1 MFPSTHPAV
10 AEQDPPSETTLR
22 DREQKLAYKLI
33 AFPLLLILLIIIVP
47 VLWNFW
53 LSLKS
58 ISVGELGTDALLF
71 SETTLS
77 NFRRIFTSS
86 RFWGGLIITLVYT
99 FLGVGCSLL
108 FGLFGALLLNQ
119 SFRGRALLRGLYL
132 FPYVAPIVAVAYV
145 SWTWMLE
152 PASGVVSW
160 GLQTVGLAEGP
171 IGFLTEKPYALI
183 TVILFQTWRYGPFCM
198 LFILATLQS
207 IPESL
212 YDAARVDG
220 ATPVQQF
227 FLVTLPEIRGVLA
240 TLFLLRFM
248 WVFNKFDDVY
258 LLTKGAGGTEIL
270 PIYLYNVFDGQQ
282 DLGMAAAV
290 SVVLFAIL
298 GLFLFVYFRYVLE
311 EW

>member
-1 MFPSTHPAV
+1 V
-10 AEQDPPSETTLR
+10 AEQDATSDPTLKE
-22 DREQKLAYKLI
+22 REERLAYGLI
-33 AFPLLLILLIIIVP
+33 AGPVLLILTIIIFP
-47 VLWNFW
+47 VLWNVW
-53 LSLKS
+53 LSLKT
-58 ISVGELGTDALLF
+58 ISLGQLGTDALLF
-71 SETTLS
+71 SDTTLA
-77 NFRRIFTSS
+77 NFRRILTSA
-86 RFWGGLIITLVYT
+86 RFWSGLLVTVLYT
-99 FLGVGCSLL
+99 FFGVSCSLV
-108 FGLFGALLLNQ
+108 FGLLGALLLNQ

-145 SWTWMLE
+145 TWTWMLE

-160 GLQTVGLAEGP
+160 SAQVLGLAEGP
-171 IGFLTEKPYALI
+171 VGFLTHEPYALI

-220 ATPVQQF
+220 ATPFQQF

-258 LLTKGAGGTEIL
+258 LLTKGAGETEIL
-270 PIYLYNVFDGQQ
+270 PIYLYNLFIGQQ
-282 DLGMAAAV
+282 NLGMGAAL
-290 SVVLFAIL
+290 SVVLFGVLAV
-298 GLFLFVYFRYVLE
+298 FLFVYFRYVLE
-311 EW
+311 EWS